1 MESHDKRRQAQ
12 SAPAI
17 NAPLRTEPGFA
28 PLPVATPTSTV
39 VSIGDWKK
47 HKSDTRPLSAELTS
61 IARSGGTPARS
72 QMQAALLR
80 LILSDEIS
88 DNDLDV
94 ILQTALSTL
103 ALNKG

>member
-17 NAPLRTEPGFA
+17 NAPLQPEPDSS
-28 PLPVATPTSTV
+28 LPVATPTSTV

-47 HKSDTRPLSAELTS
+47 HKSDTRPLSAELIS